1 MDNNKNK
8 WLTITTVGFALFA
21 MFFGAGNLIL
31 PPFIGL
37 QAGEHWGSALL
48 GFFITAIIAPFLG
61 VLMVAKVGTHFTDLS
76 KNISSVLIK
85 LLTLV
90 IILCIGPLIAIP
102 RTGATTFEVG
112 ILPLLPNFSKVVF
125 SLLFFG
131 VVLVLSISKA
141 KIVAIIGRF
150 LTPFLLFVLLLLIIL
165 GVVMPVEE
173 VHTTALM
180 AKGSFVMGFTEGY
193 QTMDVL
199 ASVIFAGIVIG
210 AVINSGYKSAE
221 ERSHI
226 TLWAGV
232 VSTLCL
238 LFIYGGL
245 IYLGATSGYALE
257 EKVQRTELLLHISHS
272 VLGHWGTMA
281 IAVAIGFACLTTA
294 IALTSAVG
302 DFLEEYSRGRI
313 SYKVGVVLCTVVSV
327 VLSNNS
333 VDAIIDYAE
342 LILLF
347 LYPIVFT
354 IILYE
359 LIFSNFVRYRTA
371 YMVSIAVTAVVSGI
385 GIAEQLGFPLGALY
399 EFRRW
404 LPLSEYQLEW
414 VLPSLM
420 GFVITTI
427 LRQLTIKN

>member
-1 MDNNKNK
+1 
-8 WLTITTVGFALFA
+8 
-21 MFFGAGNLIL
+21 
-31 PPFIGL
+31 
-37 QAGEHWGSALL
+37 
-48 GFFITAIIAPFLG
+48 
-61 VLMVAKVGTHFTDLS
+61 
-76 KNISSVLIK
+76 
-85 LLTLV
+85 
-90 IILCIGPLIAIP
+90 
-102 RTGATTFEVG
+102 
-112 ILPLLPNFSKVVF
+112 
-125 SLLFFG
+125 
-131 VVLVLSISKA
+131 
-141 KIVAIIGRF
+141 
-150 LTPFLLFVLLLLIIL
+150 
-165 GVVMPVEE
+165 
-173 VHTTALM
+173 
-180 AKGSFVMGFTEGY
+180 
-193 QTMDVL
+193 
-199 ASVIFAGIVIG
+199 
-210 AVINSGYKSAE
+210 
-221 ERSHI
+221 
-226 TLWAGV
+226 
-232 VSTLCL
+232 
-238 LFIYGGL
+238 
-245 IYLGATSGYALE
+245 
-257 EKVQRTELLLHISHS
+257 
-272 VLGHWGTMA
+272 MA

-385 GIAEQLGFPLGALY
+385 GIAEQLGLPLGALY